1 MKLRKSFLSI
11 VIFSSIFTGCATTTS
26 QKTVDM
32 AKFPNNSI
40 YSSDKDQQTH
50 LKTHNF
56 IEDIT
61 YSNYISKNKKI
72 NDKLF
77 SFYDEWK
84 GVKYR
89 LGGDTKKGIDCS
101 GFVQKALAEKFNLQ
115 LPRDTRSQ
123 AQIGQTI
130 KKSDLQ
136 MGDLVFF
143 KTGRTNHVGI
153 YIEDGKFMH
162 SSTKIGVTISE
173 LDNVYFKNRYWTAKR
188 VLK

>member
-1 MKLRKSFLSI
+1 MNIRKSFLSI
-11 VIFSSIFTGCATTTS
+11 VIFSSVFTGCATTSS
-26 QKTVDM
+26 QKTVD
-32 AKFPNNSI
+32 ASNFQNNTYNSNQE
-40 YSSDKDQQTH
+40 QQTH
-50 LKTHNF
+50 LKKHTF
-56 IEDIT
+56 LEDVT
-61 YSNYISKNKKI
+61 YSNYMSKDKKI

-84 GVKYR
+84 GTKYR
-89 LGGDTKKGIDCS
+89 IGGYSKKGIDCS

-123 AQIGQTI
+123 VQVGKTV

-143 KTGRTNHVGI
+143 HTGKTKHVGI